1 MTMMTLNKDSSDPS
15 LTRPSVLWL
24 GMDLETSPFN
34 RGRVPDLE
42 FDGVSGVLPRSDS
55 FNDNDFTFG
64 EPPWRSAKLHIS
76 DGTASSFDEEDYNFL
91 DYNEKVIDGFY
102 DVFGLSAGSSGQGKI
117 PSLAELQMS
126 IGDLGYEVIVV
137 DYKFDNALQEMKEVA
152 ECCLLG
158 CPDTTILVRRIAEVV
173 ADHMGGPV
181 IDANEMITRWLS
193 KSIEQRTSHQTS
205 LLHIGSIEIGLSRH
219 RALLF
224 KILADIVGIP
234 CKLVKGSHYTGV
246 EDDAINIIKMD
257 DKSCVP
263 LLSFATRSFS
273 C

>member
-1 MTMMTLNKDSSDPS
+1 
-15 LTRPSVLWL
+15 
-24 GMDLETSPFN
+24 
-34 RGRVPDLE
+34 
-42 FDGVSGVLPRSDS
+42 
-55 FNDNDFTFG
+55 
-64 EPPWRSAKLHIS
+64 
-76 DGTASSFDEEDYNFL
+76 
-91 DYNEKVIDGFY
+91 
-102 DVFGLSAGSSGQGKI
+102 
-117 PSLAELQMS
+117 MS

-158 CPDTTILVRRIAEVV
+158 CPDITVLVRRIAEVV

-224 KILADIVGIP
+224 KVISLSLPLSVKMFLLPKLRKTCVVAMTNSSLASLLLTDENSTKMLMFYLL
-234 CKLVKGSHYTGV
+234 CNKQ
-246 EDDAINIIKMD
+246 IK
-257 DKSCVP
+257 P
-263 LLSFATRSFS
+263 EI
-273 C
+273 